1 MIGLW
6 INSGE
11 ATWEKLVVA
20 LRTVGNA
27 RLAKEIEEKHIS
39 KAKT

>member
-11 ATWEKLVVA
+11 ATWGKLVGA
-20 LRTVGNA
+20 LRTVGNI
-27 RLAKEIEEKHIS
+27 RLANEIEAKHIS
-39 KAKT
+39 N